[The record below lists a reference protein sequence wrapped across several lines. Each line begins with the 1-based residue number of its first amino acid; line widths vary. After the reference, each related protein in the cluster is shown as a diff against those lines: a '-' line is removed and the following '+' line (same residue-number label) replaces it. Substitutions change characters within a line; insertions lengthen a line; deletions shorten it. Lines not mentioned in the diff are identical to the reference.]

1 MNLSD
6 LIVEFET
13 DISNIKLSNLATIG
27 VHHLDISQYI
37 IKNFNITNV
46 IDQFDPERDIFT
58 SQQDLVS
65 DSKMDTLIQFIYSQ
79 KVKIYPPILELAGNQ
94 LIIRDGKHRIGLCWH
109 LNYEEIPFL
118 IRKSNSSIL
127 HRIL

>member
-46 IDQFDPERDIFT
+46 IDQFDPEKDIFT

-65 DSKMDTLIQFIYSQ
+65 DSKMLALVQFIYSQ
-79 KVKIYPPILELAGNQ
+79 KEKIYPPILELAGNQ
-94 LIIRDGKHRIGLCWH
+94 LIIKDGKHRIGLSWH
-109 LNYEEIPFL
+109 LGYDEIPFL
-118 IRKSNSSIL
+118 IRKSNLSIL